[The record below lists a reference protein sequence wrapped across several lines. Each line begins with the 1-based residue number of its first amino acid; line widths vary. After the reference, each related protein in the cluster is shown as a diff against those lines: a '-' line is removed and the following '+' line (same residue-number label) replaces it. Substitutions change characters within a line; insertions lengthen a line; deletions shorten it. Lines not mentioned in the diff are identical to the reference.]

1 MSDNESVL
9 LDLGKDTSSETR
21 GGDIADTFNLFK
33 TYLDSSLTA
42 FKSDILE
49 GQELREIELQ
59 KKLKKDIAASLK
71 SPGNKIQFE
80 FNEEVISGIEMV
92 QKKLKSSNK
101 DCYKLCEE
109 IITKINKRNKLIRI
123 ADNSPAGWG
132 TVHQYET
139 NDVASQETS
148 TSRKPSATGHQ
159 EKRRFQPCKSTRSIG
174 TSLDAPAAAGSQQ
187 QLFRQYGDS
196 RNYWKRREPSSYD
209 VCFHC
214 KTAGHWRKNCRLF
227 NSANQ
232 SNAISGASSK

>member
-1 MSDNESVL
+1 M
-9 LDLGKDTSSETR
+9 
-21 GGDIADTFNLFK
+21 
-33 TYLDSSLTA
+33 TA

-49 GQELREIELQ
+49 RQELREIELQ

-80 FNEEVISGIEMV
+80 FNEEVISGIEKV
-92 QKKLKSSNK
+92 QKRLKSSNK

-123 ADNSPAGWG
+123 ADNSLAGWV

-139 NDVASQETS
+139 NDVASDSEDDKKLRQAEN
-148 TSRKPSATGHQ
+148 RALRAIKD
-159 EKRRFQPCKSTRSIG
+159 KRRFQPYKSIRSTG
-174 TSLDAPAAAGSQQ
+174 TSLDAPVAAGSQQ

>member
-9 LDLGKDTSSETR
+9 LKLGKDTSSETR

-49 GQELREIELQ
+49 GQE
-59 KKLKKDIAASLK
+59 
-71 SPGNKIQFE
+71 
-80 FNEEVISGIEMV
+80 
-92 QKKLKSSNK
+92 
-101 DCYKLCEE
+101 
-109 IITKINKRNKLIRI
+109 
-123 ADNSPAGWG
+123 ADNSPAGWA

-139 NDVASQETS
+139 NDVAFDSEDDEKLRQAEN
-148 TSRKPSATGHQ
+148 RALRAIKD
-159 EKRRFQPCKSTRSIG
+159 KRRFQPYKSTRSTG

-187 QLFRQYGDS
+187 QLFRKFGDS

-214 KTAGHWRKNCRLF
+214 KTAGHWRKNCPLF

-232 SNAISGASSK
+232 SNAISGASNK